1 MAQISLVDRIEACVF
16 TSIIIMIN
24 STAQAKVIA
33 SAPVASSYASRL
45 GATWRAASG
54 LRVQI

>member
-24 STAQAKVIA
+24 STAEAKVIA

-45 GATWRAASG
+45 GATRRASG
-54 LRVQI
+54 